1 MSRTVVLTFLIAVLC
16 VSFMN
21 AQKRLSRITLKD
33 STVLEG
39 YAKFVNEGKSI
50 EFGEEKRGKT
60 RAYSFDEIEQV
71 EMMKGAERKTYTYI
85 QVINQGT
92 VKLAEVLI
100 SGRLNLYRFSY
111 ESEGW
116 RVSNTDFSTQNIS
129 VPGPNG
135 SISVPIGG
143 PVTPDMVWSRQSF
156 KDYCVRR
163 EDEEMARYFKDT
175 AIGASFKQMGSFYF
189 QDCQELVT
197 KIKKGEFKLRKLSE
211 IVAFYNANC
220 EKIR

>member
-1 MSRTVVLTFLIAVLC
+1 MGRTVVLSFLIALIC
-16 VSFMN
+16 VSFVN

-33 STVLEG
+33 STVVEG

-50 EFGEEKRGKT
+50 EFGNEKRGKT
-60 RAYSFDEIEQV
+60 RAYSFNKIEKV

-85 QVINQGT
+85 RVINQGT

-116 RVSNTDFSTQNIS
+116 RVFNSGFSAQNIS

-135 SISVPIGG
+135 SISIPLGG
-143 PVTPDMVWSRQSF
+143 PVTPDMVFSKQSF

-175 AIGASFKQMGSFYF
+175 ATGASFKQMGSFYF

-197 KIKKGEFKLRKLSE
+197 KIKKGEFKLRKISE
-211 IVAFYNANC
+211 IVTYYNANC
-220 EKIR
+220 NR

>member
-1 MSRTVVLTFLIAVLC
+1 MVISRTVVLSFLKAVLC

-21 AQKRLSRITLKD
+21 AQKGISCITLKD
-33 STVLEG
+33 STILEG

-50 EFGEEKRGKT
+50 EFGKEKGGKT
-60 RAYSFDEIEQV
+60 RAYSFDEIKKV
-71 EMMKGAERKTYTYI
+71 EMIKGAERKTCTYI
-85 QVINQGT
+85 KVINQGT

-143 PVTPDMVWSRQSF
+143 PVTPDMVLRKQSF

-175 AIGASFKQMGSFYF
+175 ATGASFKQMGSFYF

-220 EKIR
+220 E